1 MADAVGV
8 LRERSTSE
16 KARPGGAFGS
26 GRRGRGR
33 NRLFARQSRVAI
45 AFTLPFVIIFAL
57 TMLAPIGYAIYT
69 SLFTTKL
76 IGGTVFSGFANYSQ
90 VLTTGEFWSGVERV
104 AIFAVIQVPV
114 TLFLA
119 FFFASLFDLGVIRLG
134 GFFRAVYFI
143 PFAVPAVVAAI
154 MWSFLLVPQYGVY
167 TRLLG
172 ALGFSGANF
181 FSGHLIL
188 ATIILIVIWEV
199 TGYNMVIFYAALKA
213 VPREVVEAAIIDGAS
228 LRTII
233 TRVKLPMVRPAV
245 IMLCVLNLIG
255 ALQLFTEPS
264 IVSSFEP
271 ESVSFGF
278 TPMLYIYNTAIGDSE
293 YNLAAAAAVVFALV
307 IAAVSVG
314 WLVTVKRKGTIR

>member
-1 MADAVGV
+1 MIR
-8 LRERSTSE
+8 LIRRS
-16 KARPGGAFGS
+16 R
-26 GRRGRGR
+26 R
-33 NRLFARQSRVAI
+33 NRLFARQGRVAVG
-45 AFTLPFVIIFAL
+45 FTLPFLIVFAL

-76 IGGTVFSGFANYSQ
+76 IGGTAFSGFANYSH
-90 VLTTGEFWSGVERV
+90 VLTTGMFWSGVERV
-104 AIFAVIQVPV
+104 AVFAAIQVPV

-119 FFFASLFDLGVIRLG
+119 FFFAALFDLGVIRLG

-154 MWSFLLVPQYGVY
+154 MWSFLLVPQYGAY
-167 TRLLG
+167 TRLVG
-172 ALGFSGANF
+172 ALGFPGTNF
-181 FSGHLIL
+181 FSGNLIVG
-188 ATIILIVIWEV
+188 TIILIVIWEV

-213 VPREVVEAAIIDGAS
+213 VPREVVESAIIDGAS
-228 LRTII
+228 LAVII
-233 TRVKLPMVRPAV
+233 TRIKLPMVRPAV

-271 ESVSFGF
+271 GAVSFAF
-278 TPMLYIYNTAIGDSE
+278 TPMIYIYNTAIGDGE

-307 IAAVSVG
+307 IAAASVG
-314 WLVTVKRKGTIR
+314 WLVTVRRKGTMR

>member
-1 MADAVGV
+1 MIR
-8 LRERSTSE
+8 LIRRS
-16 KARPGGAFGS
+16 R
-26 GRRGRGR
+26 R
-33 NRLFARQSRVAI
+33 NRLFARQGRVAVG
-45 AFTLPFVIIFAL
+45 FTIPFLIVFAL

-76 IGGTVFSGFANYSQ
+76 IAGTAFSGFANYSH
-90 VLTTGEFWSGVERV
+90 VLTTGMFWSGVERV
-104 AIFAVIQVPV
+104 AVFAVIQVPV

-154 MWSFLLVPQYGVY
+154 MWSFLLVPQYGAY
-167 TRLLG
+167 TRLVG
-172 ALGFSGANF
+172 ALGFPGTNF
-181 FSGHLIL
+181 FSGNLIVG
-188 ATIILIVIWEV
+188 TIILIVIWEV

-213 VPREVVEAAIIDGAS
+213 VPREVVESAIIDGAS
-228 LRTII
+228 LAVII
-233 TRVKLPMVRPAV
+233 TRIKLPMVRPAV
-245 IMLCVLNLIG
+245 VMLCVLNLIG

-271 ESVSFGF
+271 GAVSFGF
-278 TPMLYIYNTAIGDSE
+278 TPMIYIYNTAIGDGE

-307 IAAVSVG
+307 IAAASVG
-314 WLVTVKRKGTIR
+314 WLVTVRRKGTMR